1 MKRALRLILIGAIVS
16 MLAVG
21 GVSVWALQAKSTDFA
36 FVPRAAQPTLGAVK
50 LEDEKLPPKDAGRVF
65 FTTIGVRHATVWETW
80 LGVGGG
86 GELVP
91 EHAVRPD
98 GESDQERTR
107 LDAEAMDS
115 SQDAATV
122 VGLRALGY
130 PVEVEA
136 VGVQIAGMDASTPIA
151 KDGAELGDLILKAAQ
166 RPVTTVASL
175 RTIIADVGADRPVA
189 LDVHRNGDVR
199 TINTATIAGANDRP
213 ILGIRPAQANTIN
226 APRQVTYAIEGVGGP
241 SAGLAFALQIYSA
254 GKGYANLHGLR
265 VAATGSLSMAG
276 TVRPIGGVAEK
287 AIGAR
292 RAGAD
297 IFLVP
302 KANAAAARAAGVQD
316 LTIIPVENFTQ
327 ALRAIAE
334 TPRP

>member
-1 MKRALRLILIGAIVS
+1 
-16 MLAVG
+16 
-21 GVSVWALQAKSTDFA
+21 
-36 FVPRAAQPTLGAVK
+36 
-50 LEDEKLPPKDAGRVF
+50 
-65 FTTIGVRHATVWETW
+65 
-80 LGVGGG
+80 
-86 GELVP
+86 
-91 EHAVRPD
+91 
-98 GESDQERTR
+98 
-107 LDAEAMDS
+107 MDS

-136 VGVQIAGMDASTPIA
+136 AGVQIAGMDASTPIA

-175 RTIIADVGADRPVA
+175 RTIIGDVGADRPVA

>member
-1 MKRALRLILIGAIVS
+1 MTRALRLILFGAVLS

-21 GVSVWALQAKSTDFA
+21 GVSIWALQAQSSDFA

-50 LEDEKLPPKDAGRVF
+50 LEGEQLPPKDAGRVF
-65 FTTIGVRHATVWETW
+65 FTTIGVRHASVWETW
-80 LGVGGG
+80 FGVSGG
-86 GELVP
+86 GEVVP

-107 LDAEAMDS
+107 LDDEAMDS

-136 VGVQIAGMDASTPIA
+136 VGVQIAGMAASAPIA
-151 KDGAELGDLILKAAQ
+151 KDGAELGDLILEAAQ
-166 RPVTTVASL
+166 RPVTTIESL

-189 LDVHRNGDVR
+189 LDVHRDGDVQ
-199 TINTATIAGANDRP
+199 TIDTATITGADDRA
-213 ILGIRPAQANTIN
+213 ILGITPGQANRIN
-226 APRQVTYAIEGVGGP
+226 APRQVTYTIEGVGGP

-254 GKGYANLHGLR
+254 GKDYANLKGLR
-265 VAATGSLSMAG
+265 VAATGSISMAG

-302 KANAAAARAAGVQD
+302 TANAAAAQAANVQG
-316 LTIIPVENFTQ
+316 LKIIPVENFTQ

>member
-1 MKRALRLILIGAIVS
+1 MKRVLRLILVGAIIS
-16 MLAVG
+16 MLAVS
-21 GVSVWALQAKSTDFA
+21 GVSVWALQAESADFA

-80 LGVGGG
+80 FGVGGG

-199 TINTATIAGANDRP
+199 TIDTATIAGTNGRP
-213 ILGIRPAQANTIN
+213 VLGIRPAQANTIN

-276 TVRPIGGVAEK
+276 TVGPIGGVAEK

>member
-1 MKRALRLILIGAIVS
+1 MTRALRLILFGAIVS
-16 MLAVG
+16 MLAIG
-21 GVSVWALQAKSTDFA
+21 GVSVWALQAESSDFA

-50 LEDEKLPPKDAGRVF
+50 LEGEQLPPKDAGRVF
-65 FTTIGVRHATVWETW
+65 FTTIGVRHASVWETW
-80 LGVGGG
+80 FGVGGG
-86 GELVP
+86 GEVVP

-136 VGVQIAGMDASTPIA
+136 VGVQIAGMDASAPIA
-151 KDGAELGDLILKAAQ
+151 KDGAELGDLILEAAQ
-166 RPVTTVASL
+166 RPVTTIESL
-175 RTIIADVGADRPVA
+175 RTILTEVGADRPVE
-189 LDVHRNGDVR
+189 LDVHRDGDVR
-199 TINTATIAGANDRP
+199 TIDTATIAGAENRA
-213 ILGIRPAQANTIN
+213 ILGILPDQANTID
-226 APRQVTYAIEGVGGP
+226 APRKVTYAIEGVGGP

-254 GKGYANLHGLR
+254 GKGYANLNGLR

-276 TVRPIGGVAEK
+276 TVGPIGGVAEK

-292 RAGAD
+292 RVGAD

-302 KANAAAARAAGVQD
+302 KANAAAARAANVQG
-316 LTIIPVENFTQ
+316 LTIIPVENFTD

-334 TPRP
+334 APRP